1 MPYITLYG
9 NRHSGHS
16 YKVRLFLKF
25 TDTPH
30 CYETIDLMQLRAER
44 PAFFRENARY
54 DEVPLLI
61 YQGQPLVQSNAIL
74 LHLAEKLQMLQGGE
88 GNDDPARAQV
98 AEWLMWEQSRLG
110 FSLPNL
116 RFERKFKT
124 VSDPAVL
131 AWLEARLR
139 GDLDVL
145 NAHLKQGDGF
155 IVGNGLS
162 IADCSLAG
170 YLYWLGD
177 AGLEIANWPAVE
189 AWLTRLSEQEHW
201 QHPDEM
207 MRA

>member
-1 MPYITLYG
+1 MPTITLYG

-16 YKVRLFLKF
+16 YKVRLFLTL

-30 CYETIDLMQLRAER
+30 CYETIDLMQPRAER
-44 PAFFRENARY
+44 SAFFREKARY
-54 DEVPLLI
+54 SEVPLLI

-74 LHLAEKLQMLQGGE
+74 LHLAEKLQILQGGAE
-88 GNDDPARAQV
+88 KDDPARAQV

-116 RFERKFKT
+116 RFECKFKT
-124 VSDPAVL
+124 GCDPAVL

-145 NAHLKQGDGF
+145 NAHLAAREGF
-155 IVGNGLS
+155 LVGSNLT

-170 YLYWLGD
+170 YLYWLSD
-177 AGLEIANWPAVE
+177 SGLEIADWPNVE
-189 AWLTRLSEQEHW
+189 AWLNRLSELEYW
-201 QHPDEM
+201 QHPDDLM
-207 MRA
+207 V

>member
-16 YKVRLFLKF
+16 YKVRLFLQF
-25 TDTPH
+25 TETPH
-30 CYETIDLMQLRAER
+30 CYKTIDLMQLRAER

-61 YQGQPLVQSNAIL
+61 YRGQPLVQSNAIL
-74 LHLAEKLQMLQGGE
+74 QHLSDKLEALQGGSD
-88 GNDDPARAQV
+88 NADPARTQV
-98 AEWLMWEQSRLG
+98 NEWLMWEQSRLG

-116 RFERKFKT
+116 RFERKFK
-124 VSDPAVL
+124 SDCDPAVL
-131 AWLEARLR
+131 AWLGARLR
-139 GDLDVL
+139 EDLDVL
-145 NAHLKQGDGF
+145 NTHLEQGDGF
-155 IVGNGLS
+155 IVGDKLS

-189 AWLTRLSEQEHW
+189 AWLTKLSSQEGW
-201 QHPDEM
+201 QHPDDLM
-207 MRA
+207 A